1 MIRSVV
7 AAALAGL
14 LLVPA
19 AGAAKAPVCQNI
31 PLPDRLE
38 ATPIAFVGT
47 LASRSERDGAI
58 YWRFA
63 VDQKVKGPI
72 GKEVD
77 IRAPELTD
85 AKGKPLDTS
94 AEVGVLA
101 DLDGATIVT
110 DTCSLTD
117 PAALLS
123 VADEAKGGA
132 IKLVIGFIVL
142 CTVLLVCWIRIRRG
156 SRPSFPGLP
165 NDPGA
170 RAKEARGQ

>member
-1 MIRSVV
+1 VSRALV
-7 AAALAGL
+7 ATAIVAL
-14 LLVPA
+14 LLTPA
-19 AGAAKAPVCQNI
+19 AGAATPPVCQNI

-38 ATPIAFVGT
+38 ATPIAFVGR
-47 LASRSERDGAI
+47 LVSRSERDGAV

-72 GKEVD
+72 GPEVD
-77 IRAPELTD
+77 VRAPELTD
-85 AKGKPLDTS
+85 AKGKPLDTVS
-94 AEVGVLA
+94 EVGVLA
-101 DLDGATIVT
+101 ELDGATIVT

-132 IKLVIGFIVL
+132 IKLVLGFLVL
-142 CTVLLVCWIRIRRG
+142 GTVLFVCWIRIRRG

-170 RAKEARGQ
+170 RAKEARGR